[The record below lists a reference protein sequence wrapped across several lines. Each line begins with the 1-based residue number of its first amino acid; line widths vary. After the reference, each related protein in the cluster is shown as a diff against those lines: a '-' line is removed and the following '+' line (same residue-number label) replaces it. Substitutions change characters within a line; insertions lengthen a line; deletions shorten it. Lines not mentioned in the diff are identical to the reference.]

1 MATAPMEPSIAK
13 KIGEGMERPNADKE
27 LPLDINYQKIVDWLV
42 KGLCKWAL
50 WVSKNANANDAWG
63 SWDRG

>member
-42 KGLCKWAL
+42 KGLCK
-50 WVSKNANANDAWG
+50 
-63 SWDRG
+63 